1 MRGHTSRLTAL
12 AVPVYAELLSG
23 VIASVIG
30 TLWVAGLGGAAVAAV
45 TLAGTVENLLLG
57 LVLVVSSGAG
67 VRLSH
72 ALGAGD
78 HAEAARTTR
87 AAWRLCAVGSLALAV
102 PGFLL
107 RDRLAGAFLDGEA
120 AVRAAE
126 YLTVAFP
133 AFVLFFAQRVAD
145 ELFKGAGDTRTPMR
159 IALLSNA
166 LLLALDPLLILGGG
180 PLPALGVPGAALA
193 LAASRAIAFAVTLR
207 LRGRRPERRSEWRS
221 RRRSGRPEPRPGSAG
236 ATGAT
241 GAAGGTRAAAVRI
254 VRAGAPFGLD
264 FTARMAVGTAQL
276 GLVAGFGV
284 AAVAGYGVGYRVLL
298 VVTMAFYALRQAA
311 AIEAARLT
319 GAGEDGALRSLRRDT
334 GRLAALV
341 GAVAALL
348 SATLATPLTT
358 LFTDDRAVAA
368 QSVGFLR
375 MAALYLLPYALVVAL
390 GGAYQAAGAG
400 RPVVLAVLL
409 GLGAQLATSAALS
422 GPWGVSGVWLGPAV
436 GAALQ
441 LALLAA
447 LTRDRAQPDS
457 TPTPNPSTAAT
468 PDPDPEP
475 DPEPKPQA
483 APLPSAAHA
492 PQSLQPLE

>member
-1 MRGHTSRLTAL
+1 MRGQLRRLTAL

-30 TLWVAGLGGAAVAAV
+30 ALWVAGLGGAAVAAV

-57 LVLVVSSGAG
+57 LVLVVASGTS

-87 AAWRLCAVGSLALAV
+87 AAWRLCAAVSAALAV

-120 AVRAAE
+120 AEQAAG
-126 YLTVAFP
+126 YLAVAFP
-133 AFVLFFAQRVAD
+133 AFALFVGQRVAD

-159 IALLSNA
+159 LALLSNA
-166 LLLALDPLLILGGG
+166 LLLLLDPLLILGPG

-193 LAASRAIAFAVTLR
+193 LVLSRAIALAVTLR
-207 LRGRRPERRSEWRS
+207 VRRGRRLRQPV
-221 RRRSGRPEPRPGSAG
+221 GRTEPQPQDP
-236 ATGAT
+236 
-241 GAAGGTRAAAVRI
+241 GGTGGAGAAAVRI
-254 VRAGAPFGLD
+254 LRAGAPFGLD

-284 AAVAGYGVGYRVLL
+284 AAVAGYGLGYRVLL

-319 GAGEDGALRSLRRDT
+319 GAGEGAALHTLRRAT
-334 GRLAALV
+334 GRLAALL
-341 GAVAALL
+341 GGVAAVL
-348 SATLATPLTT
+348 AVTLAVPLTA
-358 LFTDDRAVAA
+358 LFTEDRAVAA

-375 MAALYLLPYALVVAL
+375 SAALYLLPYALVVAV
-390 GGAYQAAGAG
+390 GGVHQAAGAG
-400 RPVVLAVLL
+400 RPLVVSVLL
-409 GLGAQLATSAALS
+409 GLGAQLTASAALS
-422 GPWGVSGVWLGPAV
+422 GPLGVSGVWLGPAV
-436 GAALQ
+436 GAAVQ

-447 LTRDRAQPDS
+447 LTRSRSPRGAAAGLCQSGGHGPHPGRA
-457 TPTPNPSTAAT
+457 A
-468 PDPDPEP
+468 DP
-475 DPEPKPQA
+475 
-483 APLPSAAHA
+483 APARR
-492 PQSLQPLE
+492 

>member
-1 MRGHTSRLTAL
+1 MRSQLRRLTAL

-30 TLWVAGLGGAAVAAV
+30 ALWVAGLGGAAVAAV

-57 LVLVVSSGAG
+57 LVLVVASGTS

-87 AAWRLCAVGSLALAV
+87 AAWRLCAAVSAALAV

-120 AVRAAE
+120 AEQAAG
-126 YLTVAFP
+126 YLAVAFP
-133 AFVLFFAQRVAD
+133 AFALFVGQRVAD

-166 LLLALDPLLILGGG
+166 LLLLLDPLLILGPG

-193 LAASRAIAFAVTLR
+193 LVLSRAIALAATLR
-207 LRGRRPERRSEWRS
+207 VRRVRRLRQPVRRTEPQPVRHAEPQPVRRT
-221 RRRSGRPEPRPGSAG
+221 EPRPQDP
-236 ATGAT
+236 
-241 GAAGGTRAAAVRI
+241 GGTGGTGAAAVRI
-254 VRAGAPFGLD
+254 LRAGAPFGLD

-284 AAVAGYGVGYRVLL
+284 AAVAGYGLGYRVLL

-311 AIEAARLT
+311 AIEAARLS
-319 GAGEDGALRSLRRDT
+319 GAGEGAALHTLRLAT
-334 GRLAALV
+334 GRLAALL
-341 GAVAALL
+341 GGVAAVL
-348 SATLATPLTT
+348 AVTLAVPLTA
-358 LFTDDRAVAA
+358 LFTEDRAVAA

-375 MAALYLLPYALVVAL
+375 SAALYLLPYALVVAV
-390 GGAYQAAGAG
+390 GGVHQAAGAG
-400 RPVVLAVLL
+400 RPLVVAVLL
-409 GLGAQLATSAALS
+409 GLGAQLAASAALS
-422 GPWGVSGVWLGPAV
+422 GPLGVSGVWLGPAV
-436 GAALQ
+436 GAAVQ

-447 LTRDRAQPDS
+447 LTRSRSPRGAAAGVCQSGGHGTHPGRA
-457 TPTPNPSTAAT
+457 A
-468 PDPDPEP
+468 DP
-475 DPEPKPQA
+475 
-483 APLPSAAHA
+483 APARR
-492 PQSLQPLE
+492 

>member
-57 LVLVVSSGAG
+57 LVLVVSSGTS

-87 AAWRLCAVGSLALAV
+87 AAWRLCAAGSLALAV

-120 AVRAAE
+120 AARAAE
-126 YLTVAFP
+126 YFTVAFP
-133 AFVLFFAQRVAD
+133 AFALFFAQRVAD

-166 LLLALDPLLILGGG
+166 LLLALDPLLILGAG
-180 PLPALGVPGAALA
+180 PLPALGVPGAASA

-207 LRGRRPERRSEWRS
+207 LRGRQRER
-221 RRRSGRPEPRPGSAG
+221 PRPGAADATRG
-236 ATGAT
+236 A
-241 GAAGGTRAAAVRI
+241 RAAAVRI

-264 FTARMAVGTAQL
+264 FTARMAVGTTQL

-319 GAGEDGALRSLRRDT
+319 GAGEGGALRALSRDT

-348 SATLATPLTT
+348 SATLAAPLAA

-390 GGAYQAAGAG
+390 GGVYQAAGAG
-400 RPVVLAVLL
+400 RPVVLSVLL

-422 GPWGVSGVWLGPAV
+422 GPLGVSGVWLGPAV

-441 LALLAA
+441 LVLLAA
-447 LTRDRAQPDS
+447 LTRRRATPPPLPNS
-457 TPTPNPSTAAT
+457 KPTPNST
-468 PDPDPEP
+468 PDSKPTANSMPNSM
-475 DPEPKPQA
+475 PKPTSTSKP
-483 APLPSAAHA
+483 APTSLPAVSDE
-492 PQSLQPLE
+492 P

>member
-1 MRGHTSRLTAL
+1 MRGHLSRLTAL

-57 LVLVVSSGAG
+57 LVLVVGSGTS
-67 VRLSH
+67 VRLSR

-87 AAWRLCAVGSLALAV
+87 AAWRLCTAGSVALAV

-107 RDRLAGAFLDGEA
+107 RERLAGAFLDGEA
-120 AVRAAE
+120 AARAAE
-126 YLTVAFP
+126 YLAVALPAFP
-133 AFVLFFAQRVAD
+133 LFFGQRVAD

-166 LLLALDPLLILGGG
+166 LLLALDPLLILGAG

-193 LAASRAIAFAVTLR
+193 LTASRAIAFAVTLR
-207 LRGRRPERRSEWRS
+207 LRVRLP
-221 RRRSGRPEPRPGSAG
+221 GRPAPSPSARTAG
-236 ATGAT
+236 L
-241 GAAGGTRAAAVRI
+241 AGGVRAAAVRI
-254 VRAGAPFGLD
+254 VRAGAPFSLD
-264 FTARMAVGTAQL
+264 FTARMAVGAAQL

-319 GAGEDGALRSLRRDT
+319 GAGETGALRTLRRDT
-334 GRLAALV
+334 GRLAALL

-348 SATLATPLTT
+348 SATLAAPLTA

-390 GGAYQAAGAG
+390 GGVHQAAGAG
-400 RPVVLAVLL
+400 RPLVLSVLL
-409 GLGAQLATSAALS
+409 GLGAQLATSAVLS
-422 GPWGVSGVWLGPAV
+422 GPMGVSGVWLGPAV

-441 LALLAA
+441 LALLSALVGRRAA
-447 LTRDRAQPDS
+447 SAPAPMAADEPQVRQPV
-457 TPTPNPSTAAT
+457 
-468 PDPDPEP
+468 E
-475 DPEPKPQA
+475 
-483 APLPSAAHA
+483 
-492 PQSLQPLE
+492 

>member
-1 MRGHTSRLTAL
+1 MRGQLRRLTAL

-30 TLWVAGLGGAAVAAV
+30 ALWVAGLGGAAVAAV

-57 LVLVVSSGAG
+57 LVLVVASGTS

-87 AAWRLCAVGSLALAV
+87 AAWRLCAAVSAALAV

-120 AVRAAE
+120 AEQAAG
-126 YLTVAFP
+126 YLAVAFP
-133 AFVLFFAQRVAD
+133 AFALFVGQRVAD

-166 LLLALDPLLILGGG
+166 LLLLLDPLLILGPG

-193 LAASRAIAFAVTLR
+193 LVLSRAIALAVTLR
-207 LRGRRPERRSEWRS
+207 VRRGRRLRQPGSHADPQPVRRE
-221 RRRSGRPEPRPGSAG
+221 EPRPQDP
-236 ATGAT
+236 
-241 GAAGGTRAAAVRI
+241 GGTGGAGAAAVHI
-254 VRAGAPFGLD
+254 LRAGAPFGLD

-284 AAVAGYGVGYRVLL
+284 AAVAGYGLGYRVLL
-298 VVTMAFYALRQAA
+298 VATMAFYALRQAA

-319 GAGEDGALRSLRRDT
+319 GAGEVAALHTLRRAT
-334 GRLAALV
+334 GRLAALL
-341 GAVAALL
+341 GGVAALL
-348 SATLATPLTT
+348 AVTLAVPLTA
-358 LFTDDRAVAA
+358 LFTEDRAVAA

-375 MAALYLLPYALVVAL
+375 SAALYLLPYALVVAV
-390 GGAYQAAGAG
+390 GGVHQAAGAG
-400 RPVVLAVLL
+400 RPLVVSVLL
-409 GLGAQLATSAALS
+409 GLGTQLAASAALS
-422 GPWGVSGVWLGPAV
+422 GPLGVSGVWLGPAV
-436 GAALQ
+436 GAAVQ
-441 LALLAA
+441 LALLAT
-447 LTRDRAQPDS
+447 LTRSRSPRGTVGGVCQGGGHGTHPGRA
-457 TPTPNPSTAAT
+457 A
-468 PDPDPEP
+468 DP
-475 DPEPKPQA
+475 
-483 APLPSAAHA
+483 APAHR
-492 PQSLQPLE
+492 

>member
-1 MRGHTSRLTAL
+1 MRGHLSRLTAL

-57 LVLVVSSGAG
+57 LVLVVASGTS

-72 ALGAGD
+72 ALGAED
-78 HAEAARTTR
+78 RTDAARTTR
-87 AAWRLCAVGSLALAV
+87 AAWWLCAAGSLALAV

-107 RDRLAGAFLDGEA
+107 RDRLASTFLDGEA
-120 AVRAAE
+120 ADLAAG
-126 YLTVAFP
+126 YFTVAFP
-133 AFVLFFAQRVAD
+133 AFALFVGQRVVD

-159 IALLSNA
+159 IALLSNV
-166 LLLALDPLLILGGG
+166 LLLALDPLLILGAG

-193 LAASRAIAFAVTLR
+193 LTASRAIAFAVTLR
-207 LRGRRPERRSEWRS
+207 LRGRQRDRLRTES
-221 RRRSGRPEPRPGSAG
+221 PG
-236 ATGAT
+236 T
-241 GAAGGTRAAAVRI
+241 AGGVRAAAVRI

-276 GLVAGFGV
+276 ALVAGFGV

-311 AIEAARLT
+311 AIEAARLS
-319 GAGEDGALRSLRRDT
+319 GAGETGALLTLHRAT
-334 GRLAALV
+334 GRLAALL
-341 GAVAALL
+341 GAVAAVL
-348 SATLATPLTT
+348 SAALAAPLSA
-358 LFTDDRAVAA
+358 LFTDDRAVTA

-390 GGAYQAAGAG
+390 GGVHQAAGVG
-400 RPVVLAVLL
+400 RPLVLSVLL

-422 GPWGVSGVWLGPAV
+422 GPLGVSGVWLGPAV

-441 LALLAA
+441 LALLWVLAV
-447 LTRDRAQPDS
+447 RRAQRAWAA
-457 TPTPNPSTAAT
+457 TPTPT
-468 PDPDPEP
+468 PAPAVALV
-475 DPEPKPQA
+475 A
-483 APLPSAAHA
+483 APAPAADA
-492 PQSLQPLE
+492 EARALRPVT

>member
-1 MRGHTSRLTAL
+1 MRGHPARLTAL

-30 TLWVAGLGGAAVAAV
+30 TFWVAGLGGAAVAAV

-57 LVLVVSSGAG
+57 LVLVVASGTS
-67 VRLSH
+67 VRLAR

-78 HAEAARTTR
+78 PAEAARTTR
-87 AAWRLCAVGSLALAV
+87 AAWRLCAAGSLVLAV

-120 AVRAAE
+120 AARAAE
-126 YLTVAFP
+126 YFTVAFP
-133 AFVLFFAQRVAD
+133 AFVLFFGQRVAD
-145 ELFKGAGDTRTPMR
+145 EFFKGAGDTRTPMR

-166 LLLALDPLLILGGG
+166 LLLALDPLLVLGPG

-193 LAASRAIAFAVTLR
+193 LALSRAIALAVTLR
-207 LRGRRPERRSEWRS
+207 LLLRRRPEQ
-221 RRRSGRPEPRPGSAG
+221 P
-236 ATGAT
+236 TG
-241 GAAGGTRAAAVRI
+241 GGTGGVGGAAVRI
-254 VRAGAPFGLD
+254 LRAGTPFGLD

-319 GAGEDGALRSLRRDT
+319 GAGAGAALRTLHRDT
-334 GRLAALV
+334 GRLAAGL

-348 SATLATPLTT
+348 SAALAVPLTA

-390 GGAYQAAGAG
+390 GGVHQGAGAG
-400 RPVVLAVLL
+400 RPLVFSVLF
-409 GLGAQLATSAALS
+409 GLGVQLGTSAALS
-422 GPWGVSGVWLGPAV
+422 GPLGVSGVWLGPAA
-436 GAALQ
+436 GAVVQ
-441 LALLAA
+441 LALLSL
-447 LTRDRAQPDS
+447 LTRGRALSAQQ
-457 TPTPNPSTAAT
+457 AQAQVQE
-468 PDPDPEP
+468 PE
-475 DPEPKPQA
+475 A
-483 APLPSAAHA
+483 APVPIPGDAARA
-492 PQSLQPLE
+492 RPPIE

>member
-1 MRGHTSRLTAL
+1 MRGHLPRLTAL

-23 VIASVIG
+23 VVASVIG

-57 LVLVVSSGAG
+57 LVLVVASGTS

-78 HAEAARTTR
+78 RDEAARTGR

-107 RDRLAGAFLDGEA
+107 RDRLAGVFLDGEA
-120 AVRAAE
+120 AARAAE
-126 YLTVAFP
+126 YFAVAFP
-133 AFVLFFAQRVAD
+133 AFALFFGQRVAD

-166 LLLALDPLLILGGG
+166 LLLLLDPLLILGAG

-193 LAASRAIAFAVTLR
+193 LTLSRAVAFAVTLR
-207 LRGRRPERRSEWRS
+207 LRGGQRRQRGGRVWRGQ
-221 RRRSGRPEPRPGSAG
+221 RGGRPG
-236 ATGAT
+236 TGGV
-241 GAAGGTRAAAVRI
+241 GAAALRI

-264 FTARMAVGTAQL
+264 FTARMAAGAAQL

-298 VVTMAFYALRQAA
+298 VATMAFYALRQAA

-319 GAGEDGALRSLRRDT
+319 GAGAVDALRTLRRDT
-334 GRLAALV
+334 GRLAALL
-341 GAVAALL
+341 GAGAALL
-348 SATLATPLTT
+348 SATLAAPLAT

-375 MAALYLLPYALVVAL
+375 MSALQLLPYALVVAL
-390 GGAYQAAGAG
+390 GGVHQAVGAG
-400 RPVVLAVLL
+400 RPLVLAVLA
-409 GLGAQLATSAALS
+409 GLGVQLATSAVLS
-422 GPWGVSGVWLGPAV
+422 GPLGVSGVWLGPAV
-436 GAALQ
+436 GAVLQ
-441 LALLAA
+441 LVLTVL
-447 LTRDRAQPDS
+447 LTRRRTVPARQSEPRNRTQPHPAVHVSPADGS
-457 TPTPNPSTAAT
+457 PVPGGPRRGR
-468 PDPDPEP
+468 PVE
-475 DPEPKPQA
+475 
-483 APLPSAAHA
+483 
-492 PQSLQPLE
+492 

>member
-1 MRGHTSRLTAL
+1 MRGHLSRLTAL

-23 VIASVIG
+23 VVASVIG

-57 LVLVVSSGAG
+57 LVLVVGSGTS

-78 HAEAARTTR
+78 RAEAARTTR
-87 AAWRLCAVGSLALAV
+87 AAWWLCAAGSLALSV

-107 RDRLAGAFLDGEA
+107 RDRLAGTFLDGEA
-120 AVRAAE
+120 AVHAAE

-133 AFVLFFAQRVAD
+133 AFALFFGQRVAD

-166 LLLALDPLLILGGG
+166 LLLALDPLFILGAG
-180 PLPALGVPGAALA
+180 PVPALGVPGAALA
-193 LAASRAIAFAVTLR
+193 LTVSRAIAFAVTLW
-207 LRGRRPERRSEWRS
+207 LRGRLETRPA
-221 RRRSGRPEPRPGSAG
+221 GGAG
-236 ATGAT
+236 AA
-241 GAAGGTRAAAVRI
+241 GAAGGVRAAAARI
-254 VRAGAPFGLD
+254 VRAGAPFSLD

-284 AAVAGYGVGYRVLL
+284 AAVAGFGVGYRVLL

-319 GAGEDGALRSLRRDT
+319 GAGETGALRTLQRAT
-334 GRLAALV
+334 GRLAALT
-341 GAVAALL
+341 GAVAAVL
-348 SATLATPLTT
+348 SATLAAPLTA

-375 MAALYLLPYALVVAL
+375 MAALYLFPYALVVAL
-390 GGAYQAAGAG
+390 GGFHQATGAG
-400 RPVVLAVLL
+400 RPLVLSVLL

-436 GAALQ
+436 GAVLQ
-441 LALLAA
+441 LALLVALVGRRAGAGAGADSPSGRASAPAA
-447 LTRDRAQPDS
+447 VRVDEAQV
-457 TPTPNPSTAAT
+457 
-468 PDPDPEP
+468 
-475 DPEPKPQA
+475 
-483 APLPSAAHA
+483 L
-492 PQSLQPLE
+492 QSVE

>member
-1 MRGHTSRLTAL
+1 MRGQLRRLTAL

-30 TLWVAGLGGAAVAAV
+30 ALWVAGLGGAAVAAV

-57 LVLVVSSGAG
+57 LVLVVASGTS

-87 AAWRLCAVGSLALAV
+87 AAWRLCAAVSAALAV

-120 AVRAAE
+120 AEQAAG
-126 YLTVAFP
+126 YLAVAFP
-133 AFVLFFAQRVAD
+133 AFALFVGQRVAD

-159 IALLSNA
+159 LALLSNA
-166 LLLALDPLLILGGG
+166 LLLLLDPLLILGPG

-193 LAASRAIAFAVTLR
+193 LVLSRAIALAVTLR
-207 LRGRRPERRSEWRS
+207 VRRLRQPVRRTEPQPGRHAEPQPVRRT
-221 RRRSGRPEPRPGSAG
+221 EPQPQDP
-236 ATGAT
+236 
-241 GAAGGTRAAAVRI
+241 GGTGGAGAAAVRI
-254 VRAGAPFGLD
+254 LRAGAPFGLD

-284 AAVAGYGVGYRVLL
+284 AAVAGYGLGYRVLL

-319 GAGEDGALRSLRRDT
+319 GAGEGAALHTLRRAT
-334 GRLAALV
+334 GRLAALL
-341 GAVAALL
+341 GGVAAVL
-348 SATLATPLTT
+348 AVTLAVPLTA
-358 LFTDDRAVAA
+358 LFTADRAVAA

-375 MAALYLLPYALVVAL
+375 SAALYLLPYALVVAV
-390 GGAYQAAGAG
+390 GGVHQAAGAG
-400 RPVVLAVLL
+400 RPLVVSVLL
-409 GLGAQLATSAALS
+409 GLGAQLAASAALS
-422 GPWGVSGVWLGPAV
+422 GPLGVSGVWLGPAV
-436 GAALQ
+436 GAAVQ

-447 LTRDRAQPDS
+447 LTRSRSPRGAAAGVCQSGGHGTHPGRA
-457 TPTPNPSTAAT
+457 A
-468 PDPDPEP
+468 DPDP
-475 DPEPKPQA
+475 A
-483 APLPSAAHA
+483 RR
-492 PQSLQPLE
+492 